1 MRCYNCGRKLAGLD
15 TCSYCGADV
24 HMYGR
29 AAAISN
35 ALYNEGLYQA
45 GNRELTGA
53 IDTLRLSLRY
63 NKENVD
69 ARNLLGL
76 VYFEVGEVVDA
87 LSEWVISKN
96 IQPDDNAADYY
107 LDKIQNNPNKLE
119 TLNQAIKKYNQSL
132 LYCRQGSDD
141 LAVIQLKKVIATNGN
156 LVKAHQL
163 LSLLYLKN
171 KEYERAK
178 KSLTRAYRINK
189 TDPLTIRYMGELE
202 KVYKKGGRAATMEEQ
217 EQEKEERLKNK
228 LLGKGGGY
236 ESTGFNGLINIIF
249 GLVLGILA
257 TVFLIVPAV
266 KHNSNSDVSNSLL
279 SANEQL
285 ADKSS
290 EIGTLEKKIK
300 DLEAEKENLVKEA
313 SQTTEVREAYSAL
326 YRALSM
332 KGGDSLAIAE
342 ALEGVNPDMLDDT
355 AKAYYQELK
364 GATDNVAVVSYYKTA
379 EDALKSSNYDEAIK
393 YFEKVEKIR
402 EGYQGGSS
410 LLGLAQSYQ
419 GKNDKEKAKEA
430 YEKIIQLMG
439 EDSVAG
445 KAAGDALKTLGN

>member
-1 MRCYNCGRKLAGLD
+1 MRCYNCGRKLASLD

-24 HMYGR
+24 RMYGR

-35 ALYNEGLYQA
+35 ALYNEALYQA

-63 NKENVD
+63 NKENID

-107 LDKIQNNPNKLE
+107 LTKIQSNPNKLE

-132 LYCRQGSDD
+132 IYCKQGSDD
-141 LAVIQLKKVIATNGN
+141 LAVIQLKKVLVNNPN
-156 LVKAHQL
+156 LVKAYQL
-163 LSLLYLKN
+163 ISLLYLKN

-189 TDPLTIRYMGELE
+189 TDPLTMRYMGELE
-202 KVYKKGGRAATMEEQ
+202 KVYKKGGRPSAEQ
-217 EQEKEERLKNK
+217 KEQEKEERLKNK

-236 ESTGFNGLINIIF
+236 ESGGVNGLINIIF

-290 EIGTLEKKIK
+290 EIGSLEKKIK

-326 YRALSM
+326 YKALNM
-332 KGGDSLAIAE
+332 KGGDPLAISE
-342 ALEGVNPDMLDDT
+342 VLEGVKPEMLDES

-364 GATDNVAVVSYYKTA
+364 TSTDSVALVSYYKTA
-379 EDALKSSNYDEAIK
+379 DDALKSGNFDEAIK
-393 YFEKVEKIR
+393 YFEKVEKLR

-419 GKNDKEKAKEA
+419 GKNDKEKAKET
-430 YEKIIQLMG
+430 YNKIIQLMG
-439 EDSVAG
+439 EDSVVG
-445 KAAGDALKTLGN
+445 KAAGDALKTLNN